1 MNSSKVKTQNTH
13 SSSKSPRSL
22 SGQKTLSALLAIA
35 LAFTTIFQAG
45 ATTSK
50 EVAEAV
56 SAEEASL
63 IAEIDEMFEMEA
75 MEMEIEEAIF
85 FETLEEDTQ
94 EVRVY
99 DINNELIGEGNP
111 DVNPLLNRLV
121 NQGDYLSEMGGTK
134 YYRVAQ

>member
-1 MNSSKVKTQNTH
+1 MNSPKVKTQ
-13 SSSKSPRSL
+13 
-22 SGQKTLSALLAIA
+22 KTASAIIA
-35 LAFTTIFQAG
+35 LGLAFVTLFQAG
-45 ATTSK
+45 TATSN
-50 EVAEAV
+50 VPAEAV
-56 SAEEASL
+56 SAEEAAL

-85 FETLEEDTQ
+85 FETLEEGTQ